1 METRANY
8 IVTGLFTLA
17 VIVGAFGFIYW
28 FQNSGGAGERAIY
41 RVVFAGSVSGLR
53 TGAPV
58 LFDGVRVGEVTALAL
73 DAHDPRKVEASI
85 SVDRAVPV
93 RADTK
98 VTLDFQGLTGL
109 AEVSLNGGAAD
120 AALIAANDGRPPTIY
135 ADPNA
140 GADVTQAAR
149 NVLSRID
156 SLVAD
161 NETAMRISLRN
172 IETVTATLAQN
183 SDRLN
188 KVMAGLENLTGSGDN
203 HGEIAQAA
211 EAIRKLADNLDKRTE
226 EISTGLAQFSNS
238 GLKQF
243 EAFAVDGRRTLA
255 ELQKTIKNIDQHPSR
270 LIFGR

>member
-8 IVTGLFTLA
+8 IVTGLFALA

-28 FQNSGGAGERAIY
+28 FQNSGGGGERTIY

-85 SVDRAVPV
+85 AVDRAVPV

-109 AEVSLNGGAAD
+109 AEVSLAGGSAD
-120 AALIAANDGRPPTIY
+120 AALIAAGDGGLPTIY

-149 NVLSRID
+149 NVMSRID

-161 NETAMRISLRN
+161 NETAMRTSLRN

-183 SDRLN
+183 SNRLN
-188 KVMAGLENLTGSGDN
+188 KVMAGLENLAGSGDN
-203 HGEIAQAA
+203 RGEIAQAA

-226 EISTGLAQFSNS
+226 EISKGLARFSNS
-238 GLKQF
+238 GLREF
-243 EAFAVDGRRTLA
+243 EAFAVDGRRTLV

>member
-1 METRANY
+1 METKANY
-8 IVTGLFTLA
+8 ILTGLFTLA

-28 FQNSGGAGERAIY
+28 FQNNSGGGERAVY

-53 TGAPV
+53 TGASV
-58 LFDGVRVGEVTALAL
+58 LFDGVRVGEVTELAL
-73 DAHDPRKVEASI
+73 DPHDPRKVAAAISI
-85 SVDRAVPV
+85 DRVVPV

-109 AEVSLNGGAAD
+109 AQVSLTGGAAD
-120 AALIAANDGRPPTIY
+120 AALIAASDGGPPTIY

-156 SLVAD
+156 GLVAD
-161 NETAMRISLRN
+161 NETAMRASLHN

-183 SDRLN
+183 SERLN
-188 KVMAGLENLTGSGDN
+188 KIMAGLENLTGGGDD

-211 EAIRKLADNLDKRTE
+211 ESIRKLADNLDKRTG
-226 EISTGLAQFSNS
+226 EISSGLAHFSNS
-238 GLKQF
+238 GLREF

-255 ELQKTIKNIDQHPSR
+255 ELQKTIKNIDQHPTR
-270 LIFGR
+270 LIFGH